1 MNILY
6 HNNLESDNRANIA
19 NQIEYHMNIMGD
31 VCESGCES
39 EYFPLP
45 VPVILLGRGASAW
58 QWPSVSRVLLTQPA
72 VEPAVC
78 SLSLAADSAGL
89 SHPLQRIS
97 DSTQVPGKLVIQI
110 INEMGVNRRET
121 STRGIRPGSAQFDP
135 VTSQRL

>member
-1 MNILY
+1 MSARLVVSLNISL
-6 HNNLESDNRANIA
+6 SRCQSFSWA
-19 NQIEYHMNIMGD
+19 G
-31 VCESGCES
+31 
-39 EYFPLP
+39 
-45 VPVILLGRGASAW
+45 GASAW

-110 INEMGVNRRET
+110 INEMGVNSRET